1 MKKIIAII
9 AVLMF
14 APALAFAQTG
24 LNVGDTFLSFTLGGV
39 NGINEI
45 ENSNWGNK
53 GGLTFGAQIIDTVT
67 PNFAFGIEVNQNNF
81 VENDNFYY
89 YYGDYYN
96 DKIKTSILNLMFA
109 GRLYLNQEKS
119 RVYIPMG
126 FGLSVSTLKI
136 NILENNV
143 SLLKEK
149 ERASG
154 FGWYAG
160 LGFEAETSE
169 NVVFGI
175 EARINGNSA
184 KIDMLNDT
192 YHPLY
197 LTVMA
202 RLGFKFQ

>member
-1 MKKIIAII
+1 
-9 AVLMF
+9 
-14 APALAFAQTG
+14 
-24 LNVGDTFLSFTLGGV
+24 
-39 NGINEI
+39 
-45 ENSNWGNK
+45 
-53 GGLTFGAQIIDTVT
+53 
-67 PNFAFGIEVNQNNF
+67 
-81 VENDNFYY
+81 
-89 YYGDYYN
+89 
-96 DKIKTSILNLMFA
+96 MFA
-109 GRLYLNQEKS
+109 GRLYLNQEES

-126 FGLSVSTLKI
+126 FGLSISTLKI
-136 NILENNV
+136 NILQNNV

-149 ERASG
+149 ERTSG

-160 LGFEAETSE
+160 LGIETETSE

-202 RLGFKFQ
+202 RLGFKFK